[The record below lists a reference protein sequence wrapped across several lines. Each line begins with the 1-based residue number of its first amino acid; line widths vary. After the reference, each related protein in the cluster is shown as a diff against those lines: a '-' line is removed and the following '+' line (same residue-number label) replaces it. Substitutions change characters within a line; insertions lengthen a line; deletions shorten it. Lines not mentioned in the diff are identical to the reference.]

1 MNELFMDFLTILLPT
16 YFFLYMAITLIH
28 RNTKS
33 LLNRIAAFLMLAF
46 LFYFIGEY
54 VKTSLLPHYQM
65 QIVLYGNSPM
75 LLFVICFLVHLCVLM
90 GEPITSSLKRW
101 LPLIYAAP
109 FTLWA
114 VFLATKDH
122 HVLYDA
128 SVTDGRS
135 PLDPLFLLLTL
146 IFVAGYIL
154 LSVVILAVSC
164 YRTQEIRLKK
174 ILGSMLLSLFGL
186 FGWFIVVT
194 ALLQSKLLTSRNA
207 MILYF
212 IGYLLWAVAL
222 RHFIGKHNI
231 MPDYRKLFHILFKSA
246 PTAILLLDG
255 KGAVREMN
263 PRAKQWFEGIAEE
276 EIPRHFDSKDGLS
289 LAELLRSFQQERED
303 STQWE
308 VRIHNPNQ
316 RDLDLIMGLDVL
328 QEANEELFVMHLTD
342 VTSLKDTERRL
353 LESEGRYKH
362 FAHHDSLTEL
372 YNRAAIQEQLQ
383 AKLAEDR
390 PFAVVLVDLDH
401 FKPINDTYGHLVG
414 DLYLEHIASMFKAH
428 ARPEDLIGRF
438 GGDEFVIA
446 FSCADDSD
454 IRQMVDHRLSPLYD
468 NQFLYEGTRIPISF
482 SAGVSVYPKDGQDIN
497 TLLKKAD
504 EAMYRVKRSGH
515 DRNSYFMTHE
525 SSV

>member
-54 VKTSLLPHYQM
+54 VKTSLLPNYQM

-75 LLFVICFLVHLCVLM
+75 LLFVICFLVHLCMLM

-122 HVLYDA
+122 QVLYNA
-128 SVTDGRS
+128 SVTEGRS
-135 PLDPLFLLLTL
+135 PLDPLFLLLAL
-146 IFVAGYIL
+146 IFVTGYIL
-154 LSVVILAVSC
+154 LSVIILAVSC
-164 YRTQEIRLKK
+164 YRTPEIRLKK
-174 ILGSMLLSLFGL
+174 ILGSLLLSLFGL
-186 FGWFIVVT
+186 FAWFIVVT
-194 ALLQSKLLTSRNA
+194 ALLQSKVLTSRNA

-246 PTAILLLDG
+246 PIAILLLDG

-303 STQWE
+303 YTQWE
-308 VRIHNPNQ
+308 VSIHNPNK

-362 FAHHDSLTEL
+362 FAHHDALTEL

-383 AKLAEDR
+383 EKLAGHE

-414 DLYLEHIASMFKAH
+414 DLYLEHIANMFKVH
-428 ARPEDLIGRF
+428 AQPEDLIGRL

-446 FSCADDSD
+446 FAYTDDSD
-454 IRQMVDHRLSPLYD
+454 IHQMVDHRLSPLYD
-468 NQFLYEGTRIPISF
+468 NPFVYEGTRIPISF

-504 EAMYRVKRSGH
+504 EAMYRVKRSGQN
-515 DRNSYFMTHE
+515 RSSYFMTY
-525 SSV
+525 